1 MIHGTKRKLD
11 DTIYKPLLDY
21 LKQEH
26 TLEKYKHLS
35 PNATNMSFTK
45 SRIDITH
52 FGKLFYEICVK

>member
-1 MIHGTKRKLD
+1 MKGCVIMTNE
-11 DTIYKPLLDY
+11 TNPLLDY

-35 PNATNMSFTK
+35 PNATNMLFTK

>member
-1 MIHGTKRKLD
+1 MTNE
-11 DTIYKPLLDY
+11 TNPLLDY